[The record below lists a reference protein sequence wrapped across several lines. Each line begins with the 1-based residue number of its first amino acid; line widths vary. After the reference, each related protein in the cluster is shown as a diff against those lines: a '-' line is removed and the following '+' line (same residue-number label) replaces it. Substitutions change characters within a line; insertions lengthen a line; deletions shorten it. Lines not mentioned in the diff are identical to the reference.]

1 VTTFATEWRRFG
13 LHRCGATIASGL
25 AFSWTERASARLC
38 RAFSEANQISKRGSF
53 YLALFVHLVEL
64 FRRSCWISLSVIE
77 CAAID
82 FLPSLASF

>member
-1 VTTFATEWRRFG
+1 MACIAAGPPSLVGLRFLG
-13 LHRCGATIASGL
+13 LNELLHVCVEL
-25 AFSWTERASARLC
+25 
-38 RAFSEANQISKRGSF
+38 FSEANQISKRGSF